1 MSALLAALRHDDHK
15 LGRLVRSTSGVSLWC
30 DALTAFS
37 YRFGDS
43 IPETWVRKPGDV
55 TEWYLDVLRAC
66 SRLEQVDV
74 FFSTKRLCDLCL
86 RALSSSF
93 GSLNKIHFYPDPEAA
108 QGTPLDLPTAFK
120 IMRLRL
126 PQTLAEATFDSLNW
140 LPGSGTDSSELPF
153 AVSNL
158 TVSPRWRS
166 SLDVLS
172 FLPSPSAVPPLQ
184 SFDASLAS
192 GGACQAVPTLRR
204 IAQRVGAS
212 LRKLHFVFPTT
223 SGSPSLHEY
232 RAVTA
237 NFHLPLDPAFP
248 FPQLVHLALNRCC
261 SLSLRFLE
269 SLASSS
275 PLLETI
281 EFYESSWTPDP
292 GSTNL
297 VDDERFEP
305 RLIVGLRKFARL
317 RSVALGTL
325 PTVSECAYPTLIA
338 TFAALGV
345 EVGFQTCV
353 DSDLS
358 EE

>member
-1 MSALLAALRHDDHK
+1 M
-15 LGRLVRSTSGVSLWC
+15 
-30 DALTAFS
+30 LTDQCKSNSSRPRTEEFS
-37 YRFGDS
+37 
-43 IPETWVRKPGDV
+43 IC

-74 FFSTKRLCDLCL
+74 FFSTKRLCDLYL

-108 QGTPLDLPTAFK
+108 QGTPLDLPTAFE

-158 TVSPRWRS
+158 TVSPPWRA

-212 LRKLHFVFPTT
+212 LRKLHFVYPTT
-223 SGSPSLHEY
+223 SGPESLGEY

-237 NFHLPLDPAFP
+237 KWTLPLDPAFP
-248 FPQLVHLALNRCC
+248 FPQLVHLKLGSCP
-261 SLSLRFLE
+261 SLSLLFLE
-269 SLASSS
+269 SLSSNS

-281 EFYESSWTPDP
+281 KFYESSWAPDP

-297 VDDERFEP
+297 VDDKRFEAK
-305 RLIVGLRKFARL
+305 LIGQLRKFARL
-317 RSVALGTL
+317 RIAKLGML
-325 PTVSECAYPTLIA
+325 PVWSELAYPTLTA

-353 DSDLS
+353 DSESS
-358 EE
+358 E